1 MPAAQRSGAA
11 GVRRGASGR
20 ALSRFWV
27 AALLVAL
34 GAGAKCSAAERSPA
48 PSATTGRLRDDL
60 RVVCRAVVPIVAPQK
75 SVGGRFDSRVACVGF
90 TVRYRMLGF
99 QFHVGYLSIC
109 VCMQRTGFEASPAVS
124 EAIEKE
130 RGRCECLPFLFPMM
144 LPAHDVHK

>member
-1 MPAAQRSGAA
+1 M
-11 GVRRGASGR
+11 
-20 ALSRFWV
+20 
-27 AALLVAL
+27 
-34 GAGAKCSAAERSPA
+34 
-48 PSATTGRLRDDL
+48 

-109 VCMQRTGFEASPAVS
+109 VCMQRTGFELPAVS

-130 RGRCECLPFLFPMM
+130 RGRCECLPFSIS
-144 LPAHDVHK
+144 HDVAGS